1 LKALESAKNTG
12 DGLYVATALH
22 KIVNYYENYDN
33 QPQLKTDWELASKYL
48 LEAKHILDTTPPRA
62 YHHYLLAEGYRELAE
77 LAGDLGRW
85 EQAPEFAEAGLK
97 STDMFFQ
104 TFDSSQFDNLPER
117 MMYYGHAH
125 TNQGFL
131 YGAFMGYYSVMGDIE
146 KAGEF
151 NEKSTEALHR
161 YDKKQLSLKII
172 LLQREY
178 ENELLARDARLLE
191 TDIERKSLQLSRTRL
206 ILILIGGSS
215 LFIILFLYWYFQ
227 RIRLK
232 SSLKILE
239 TEHALLRSQMNP
251 HFLFNMITSIQNF
264 IVKEQPQKASLFLSR
279 FSKLVRNILDH
290 SSEEFIPL
298 EKEIETLEH
307 YLELQKNR
315 YGDLFEYT
323 ISIDE
328 QLDEFNTR
336 IPAMMLQPFIENAID
351 HGIKPKKAKGQIDIR
366 FVQKGEEIWVEVED
380 NGIGRAKAAE
390 LESGQIHNKHLS
402 RATFLI
408 QQRINVLNRK
418 YHIKIYFEIIDLENE
433 KGEPTGTL
441 VRIILPKE

>member
-1 LKALESAKNTG
+1 
-12 DGLYVATALH
+12 
-22 KIVNYYENYDN
+22 
-33 QPQLKTDWELASKYL
+33 
-48 LEAKHILDTTPPRA
+48 
-62 YHHYLLAEGYRELAE
+62 
-77 LAGDLGRW
+77 
-85 EQAPEFAEAGLK
+85 
-97 STDMFFQ
+97 
-104 TFDSSQFDNLPER
+104 
-117 MMYYGHAH
+117 
-125 TNQGFL
+125 
-131 YGAFMGYYSVMGDIE
+131 
-146 KAGEF
+146 
-151 NEKSTEALHR
+151 
-161 YDKKQLSLKII
+161 
-172 LLQREY
+172 
-178 ENELLARDARLLE
+178 
-191 TDIERKSLQLSRTRL
+191 
-206 ILILIGGSS
+206 
-215 LFIILFLYWYFQ
+215 
-227 RIRLK
+227 
-232 SSLKILE
+232 
-239 TEHALLRSQMNP
+239 
-251 HFLFNMITSIQNF
+251 
-264 IVKEQPQKASLFLSR
+264 
-279 FSKLVRNILDH
+279 
-290 SSEEFIPL
+290 L

>member
-1 LKALESAKNTG
+1 
-12 DGLYVATALH
+12 
-22 KIVNYYENYDN
+22 
-33 QPQLKTDWELASKYL
+33 
-48 LEAKHILDTTPPRA
+48 
-62 YHHYLLAEGYRELAE
+62 
-77 LAGDLGRW
+77 
-85 EQAPEFAEAGLK
+85 
-97 STDMFFQ
+97 
-104 TFDSSQFDNLPER
+104 
-117 MMYYGHAH
+117 
-125 TNQGFL
+125 
-131 YGAFMGYYSVMGDIE
+131 MGYYSVMGDIK
-146 KAGEF
+146 KAAEF

-178 ENELLARDARLLE
+178 ENELLVRDTRLLE
-191 TDIERKSLQLSRTRL
+191 TDIERKSLQLSRSRL

-351 HGIKPKKAKGQIDIR
+351 HGIKPKKSKGRIGIRFIQKGQ
-366 FVQKGEEIWVEVED
+366 ETWVEVED
-380 NGIGRAKAAE
+380 NGVGREKAAE
-390 LESGQIHNKHLS
+390 LKNGQIHNKHLS

-408 QQRINVLNRK
+408 QQRIDVLNRK
-418 YHIKIYFEIIDLENE
+418 YHIKIYFEIIDLTDDVG
-433 KGEPTGTL
+433 KATGTL
-441 VRIILPKE
+441 VRIILPEKY